1 MDKILKTYSSV
12 IIFDCETTGF
22 DPSYCQIIEL
32 AAIKLGL
39 DSEGNIIVEKEMDD
53 FIRLPEGKTL
63 PGKIIELTGITDE
76 MLLSEG
82 IDESLAA
89 NHFLEMAEGDSLL
102 IAHNAQFDAAFLRK
116 LISKCT
122 SCPDF
127 SYIDSMTVYK
137 DRRAYPHKLSDAI
150 IDYGLTGKVQNSH
163 RAIDDVMALLEIIKC
178 MHIERSD
185 IHSYVN
191 IFGYNPKY
199 GVSGTKVPGVTY
211 APQRFNDSMASS
223 DSTLPAIIQSL
234 N

>member
-1 MDKILKTYSSV
+1 MDKIINTYSSV

-22 DPSYCQIIEL
+22 DPRFCQIIEL
-32 AAIKLGL
+32 AAIKVGL

-63 PGKIIELTGITDE
+63 PPKIMGLTGITDE
-76 MLLSEG
+76 ILLSEG

-89 NHFLEMAEGDSLL
+89 KHFLEMAEGDALL

-116 LISKCT
+116 LISKST
-122 SCPDF
+122 TCPDF

-150 IDYGLTGKVQNSH
+150 IDYGLSGKVQNSH

-178 MHIERSD
+178 MHVERSD
-185 IHSYVN
+185 IHTYVN
-191 IFGYNPKY
+191 LFGYNPKY
-199 GVSGTKVPGVTY
+199 GVSGGKVPGVTY
-211 APQRFNDSMASS
+211 APQSFNDSMTGS
-223 DSTLPAIIQSL
+223 DGTLPAR
-234 N
+234 NR